1 MNLYHLPSF
10 DESLADSA
18 KLASIAQQA
27 RQAIAYAEKVLETDV
42 DDMPGDS
49 TTKWACYAGKLEA
62 AVDILAIYMRGIADT
77 VKPEGTS

>member
-1 MNLYHLPSF
+1 MNIARLHDFESDLVDSF
-10 DESLADSA
+10 
-18 KLASIAQQA
+18 KLASVAQQA
-27 RQAIAYAEKVLETDV
+27 RHAISYAEKVLETDV

-62 AVDILAIYMRGIADT
+62 AVEILAIYMRGIADT

>member
-1 MNLYHLPSF
+1 MNIARLHDFEADLV
-10 DESLADSA
+10 DSA
-18 KLASIAQQA
+18 KLASVAQQA
-27 RQAIAYAEKVLETDV
+27 TQAIAYAEKVLETDV